1 MNENLDL
8 TQLLAGHE
16 GETFWSP
23 IVGECVLDLITHQ
36 NCDYPIQLNY
46 KKNNETYKYNI
57 CFTKQGKYLIETN
70 GECLL
75 FPSKEQRNW
84 RVWEMEQNNKK
95 FKFGNIY
102 FIKSPTSKVFE
113 PVLLESSS
121 IGNINGSNRSTYI
134 VVTSN
139 KNRIGVEKLY
149 TIDYVTN
156 SIIFGLS

>member
-1 MNENLDL
+1 
-8 TQLLAGHE
+8 
-16 GETFWSP
+16 
-23 IVGECVLDLITHQ
+23 
-36 NCDYPIQLNY
+36 
-46 KKNNETYKYNI
+46 
-57 CFTKQGKYLIETN
+57 
-70 GECLL
+70 
-75 FPSKEQRNW
+75 
-84 RVWEMEQNNKK
+84 MEQNNKK